1 MHSVHLPSGPSLFKL
16 TRQALFLLLP
26 SFVQDSIRPSLKSDS
41 GKPLHPT
48 AWLDGMRGLAALFVF
63 VQHLS
68 YPIHDVFSAWTPE
81 QGYNHF
87 LRLPLIRFFYD
98 GAFMVAIFFVLSGY
112 ALSYKPVKQMRNG
125 ETDTLVQT
133 LSSSV
138 FRRAIR
144 LYLPCF
150 ASTLLIVLSLRL
162 GLYEW
167 TRTIANDPVRL
178 PASREIHFPRTKTTS
193 EQMLN
198 WARTMLVFINP
209 FNPVRLALDTHLW
222 TIPIEFVSLQPAQF
236 FAQAYI
242 SHRSAPLFC
251 MSPNLHSVGSR
262 RGFECYAYS
271 V

>member
-1 MHSVHLPSGPSLFKL
+1 MGEDRCLISQLELPDTERGLTGPRSRRASFMHSVHLPSGSSLFKL

-26 SFVQDSIRPSLKSDS
+26 SFVQNSIRPSLQPDS

-63 VQHLS
+63 MQHLS

-81 QGYNHF
+81 QDYNHF

-112 ALSYKPVKQMRNG
+112 ALSYKPVKQMRNA
-125 ETDTLVQT
+125 ETDALVQT

-138 FRRAIR
+138 FRRAVR

-167 TRTIANDPVRL
+167 TRAIANDPVRL
-178 PASREIHFPRTKTTS
+178 PASREIHFPRTKTTG

-198 WARTMLVFINP
+198 WARTMLVFVNP
-209 FNPVRLALDTHLW
+209 FNPVRIALDTHLW
-222 TIPIEFVSLQPAQF
+222 TIPIEFVSLQPA
-236 FAQAYI
+236 
-242 SHRSAPLFC
+242 
-251 MSPNLHSVGSR
+251 
-262 RGFECYAYS
+262 
-271 V
+271 